1 MAKEIDRLRA
11 RSALET
17 VKENPVIAAI
27 AAVPVLIVLGV
38 VWALTNWFVAL
49 LVLVLF
55 GAVVVVR
62 GKLVR

>member
-1 MAKEIDRLRA
+1 MAKEIDRMRA

-49 LVLVLF
+49 VLLVLF
-55 GAVVVVR
+55 GAVIVVR
-62 GKLVR
+62 GKLLR

>member
-1 MAKEIDRLRA
+1 MAKEIDRIRA

-49 LVLVLF
+49 LVLVLL

-62 GKLVR
+62 GKLLH